1 MGGVMLTRKHRHAI
15 AAAFTTVAAAFAGGV
30 PAQAASHAHDRG
42 GACSNGYV
50 GLTFDDG
57 PSATLPQ
64 LLQALRANHLRATM
78 FNQGN
83 NALARPDYVR
93 DELRAG
99 MWVGNH
105 TFTHPHLPQIGEPQ
119 AFEEIASTQW
129 VLTDVTHRVPTLF
142 RPPYGETN
150 DQVRADEQRL
160 GLLEVLWT
168 VDSRDWAGASADEIV
183 AAVATL
189 QPGGIILM
197 HDWPPATIQAIPG
210 IARVLAD
217 KQLCSGRIAYTAQD
231 IPYGTTTFHAVAVK
245 PKDGTRERR

>member
-1 MGGVMLTRKHRHAI
+1 MFSANRRRTAL
-15 AAAFTTVAAAFAGGV
+15 AAAVATVLALALSAPAG
-30 PAQAASHAHDRG
+30 AASSRHSAKHTHTSCR
-42 GACSNGYV
+42 NGYV

-217 KQLCSGRIAYTAQD
+217 KQLCSGRIAYTAED
-231 IPYGTTTFHAVAVK
+231 VPYGTTPFHAVAVK
-245 PKDGTRERR
+245 PKGGAGGRRG